1 MFLSC
6 SNLSLKFNG
15 YSFPSNWHLLSCCYV
30 TCFFFFVFAFK
41 KVRTSLSKKV
51 FVSYWLHDDDDIC
64 FTEFQFYAH
73 LLFKVKQ
80 QLHELD
86 FSQSKTFLIFYIWFV
101 QCDIVL
107 FGRLNLQHSR
117 QMNRQKDVL
126 YLKIELGIW
135 VSNLLSRSSADPS
148 FDSFGWP
155 IRVWRLGV
163 SNAQANAAVYSFV
176 TRWDVNGIPKKIL
189 FPYN

>member
-6 SNLSLKFNG
+6 SNLSLKLNG

-30 TCFFFFVFAFK
+30 TCFFLYLHLKKWEPRYHKKSLFHTDFMMMMIFVLPNSNFMRIFF
-41 KVRTSLSKKV
+41 
-51 FVSYWLHDDDDIC
+51 
-64 FTEFQFYAH
+64 
-73 LLFKVKQ
+73 FKVKQ
-80 QLHELD
+80 KMHESD

-101 QCDIVL
+101 QCDIVQ
-107 FGRLNLQHSR
+107 FGKLYLPHLR

-126 YLKIELGIW
+126 YLKIELRIW

-155 IRVWRLGV
+155 IRVCRLGV
-163 SNAQANAAVYSFV
+163 SNAKANAAVYSFV